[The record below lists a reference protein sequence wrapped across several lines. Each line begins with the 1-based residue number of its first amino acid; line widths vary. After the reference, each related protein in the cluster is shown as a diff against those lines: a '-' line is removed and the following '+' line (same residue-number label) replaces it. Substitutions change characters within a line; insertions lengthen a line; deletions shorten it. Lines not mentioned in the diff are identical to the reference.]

1 VGLFRYAESKAPQ
14 TGSFPGVGGLGTLQC
29 AAPTMLDRAIGG
41 DCSLLNNGAPG
52 KDGDSSVASAEGAP
66 WPCNHSWPRELM
78 QETLGEIKMIK
89 TFAIALVCVASVVS
103 IAQAQTSGSAGA
115 GASVGAGRTGT
126 GITAGSSVVTPPAS
140 TGVGVS
146 GGTSGPTS
154 QPAQPSIDTNRAQQ
168 PGIGVNGGAG
178 VGR

>member
-1 VGLFRYAESKAPQ
+1 
-14 TGSFPGVGGLGTLQC
+14 
-29 AAPTMLDRAIGG
+29 
-41 DCSLLNNGAPG
+41 
-52 KDGDSSVASAEGAP
+52 
-66 WPCNHSWPRELM
+66 
-78 QETLGEIKMIK
+78 MIK

-103 IAQAQTSGSAGA
+103 IAQAQTPSSAGA
-115 GASVGAGRTGT
+115 TVGAGRTGIT
-126 GITAGSSVVTPPAS
+126 GGSSVVTPPAS

-146 GGTSGPTS
+146 GGASGPTS